1 MPLVPPC
8 TNKPLVPVALPVLM
22 APVPQAPAPPATM

>member
-8 TNKPLVPVALPVLM
+8 ISRLLVPVALPVLM
-22 APVPQAPAPPATM
+22 APVPQAPAQPAMT